1 VKADAV
7 GTGASR
13 LLTSRRESGWASVCS
28 LRRSAAIVTQL
39 VRGLGRKRN
48 QCHETAGQQH
58 SHREMR
64 LQYTSTYLQ
73 APVLGDP
80 CALRKPDS
88 PFPQTLPGPSLTPDI
103 SDILFATNE
112 TTLFCKM
119 QQKCIP
125 SEGVIAGRLAPIS
138 IPCLLVFCSLFLS
151 SDTHTHTQL
160 LISQH
165 FTSYYQSTSTL
176 QPLELP
182 LRHYSSTHILS
193 PRSSHYSRSYYQQA
207 SSQVGS

>member
-103 SDILFATNE
+103 RDILFATNE

-138 IPCLLVFCSLFLS
+138 IPRLLVFCSLFLS
-151 SDTHTHTQL
+151 SDTHTHTTFDIPAL
-160 LISQH
+160 SVHIH
-165 FTSYYQSTSTL
+165 FTTSRVTTETL
-176 QPLELP
+176 LF
-182 LRHYSSTHILS
+182 YTHPLS
-193 PRSSHYSRSYYQQA
+193 PVFTLLKKLLSASFVSSRFLSYH
-207 SSQVGS
+207 